1 MVDNEPREV
10 LVVTAVMRPLARA
23 GSSSWRVWR
32 GRVASAAATAAGA
45 AGSVVRALLVTVV
58 AVRGAAAL
66 LLISYGAWL
75 AYRPAGFIVGG
86 LLLLVDR
93 MLDERKEPT

>member
-1 MVDNEPREV
+1 M
-10 LVVTAVMRPLARA
+10 VTAAVQSYARA
-23 GSSSWRVWR
+23 GSSSWRAWR
-32 GRVASAAATAAGA
+32 GRVVSAAATAAGV
-45 AGSVVRALLVTVV
+45 AGSAVRALLVTVV

-93 MLDERKEPT
+93 MLDERKERT